1 MEVTVPSRG
10 QIYPRN
16 QTLNRVI
23 NGLTWLAEPSQRKK
37 LKAMEKKEGMDKKM
51 EIIKKEYPEV
61 LKEVVLLLYTMQ
73 VTHVSVEQMFSAL
86 NLY

>member
-1 MEVTVPSRG
+1 
-10 QIYPRN
+10 
-16 QTLNRVI
+16 
-23 NGLTWLAEPSQRKK
+23 
-37 LKAMEKKEGMDKKM
+37 MEKKEGMDKKM

-61 LKEVVLLLYTMQ
+61 LMEVVLLLYTMQ